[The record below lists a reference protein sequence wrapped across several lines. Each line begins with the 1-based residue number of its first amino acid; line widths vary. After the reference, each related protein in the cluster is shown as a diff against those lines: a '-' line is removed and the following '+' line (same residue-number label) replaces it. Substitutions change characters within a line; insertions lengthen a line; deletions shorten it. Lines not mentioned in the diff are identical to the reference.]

1 MNLETV
7 IVGIVV
13 GFAGGWLGRRWL
25 AAARRRKAGGCA
37 GDCGCAAKIQPKK

>member
-7 IVGIVV
+7 LIGAIVGAA
-13 GFAGGWLGRRWL
+13 AGCLVRLWL